1 MLADITFVGVIM
13 AVIGYVLGKAHSD
26 FKHQVEKHFKNINN
40 ERTVTFDEEKAKE
53 IELKTKK

>member
-1 MLADITFVGVIM
+1 MLADITFVEVIM

-26 FKHQVEKHFKNINN
+26 FKHQVNEHFIEK
-40 ERTVTFDEEKAKE
+40 ETMVTFDEEKAKD

>member
-1 MLADITFVGVIM
+1 MLADITFVGIIM

-26 FKHQVEKHFKNINN
+26 FKHQVNEHFIEK
-40 ERTVTFDEEKAKE
+40 ETTVTFDEEKAKD

>member
-1 MLADITFVGVIM
+1 MLADITFVGIIM

-26 FKHQVEKHFKNINN
+26 FKHQVNEHFAEEESII
-40 ERTVTFDEEKAKE
+40 EFDEEKAKD

>member
-1 MLADITFVGVIM
+1 MLDIVFVAIIM

-26 FKHQVEKHFKNINN
+26 FKHQVNEHFKNIND
-40 ERTVTFDEEKAKE
+40 ERTITVDEEKAKD

>member
-1 MLADITFVGVIM
+1 MLADITFVGIIM

-26 FKHQVEKHFKNINN
+26 FKHQVNEHFIEKETIVK
-40 ERTVTFDEEKAKE
+40 FDEEKAKD